1 MKRIALA
8 VLTCVSLVVLLTQVA
23 WASPPQY
30 WPFIHIVRWGEN
42 LSSIARIYGT
52 TVAAIVQANGIPNP
66 NRIYAGQRLVIPAAA
81 AHAEPHRRSCG
92 FIYIVRTGDTL
103 SGIAFRHGVSVSSL
117 VRANGIANP
126 NRIFITQR
134 LFIPCAGE
142 RPVFHGTYYRVRHG
156 DTLSGI
162 AFRFGV
168 STWCI
173 ADANNIANPNVIYAG
188 QVLFIP

>member
-23 WASPPQY
+23 WAAPPQA
-30 WPFIHIVRWGEN
+30 WPFIHIVQRGQN
-42 LSSIARIYGT
+42 LSSIARMYGT

-66 NRIYAGQRLVIPAAA
+66 NRIYAGQRLVIPAARA
-81 AHAEPHRRSCG
+81 YEEPYRQGCG
-92 FIYIVRTGDTL
+92 YVYIVRTGDTL
-103 SGIAFRHGVSVSSL
+103 SGIAFRHGVSVSAL
-117 VRANGIANP
+117 VQANGIANP
-126 NRIFITQR
+126 NRIYITQR
-134 LFIPCAGE
+134 LFIPCAEE
-142 RPVFHGTYYRVRHG
+142 RPVVHGTYYRVCYG

-162 AFRFGV
+162 AFHFGV

-188 QVLFIP
+188 QVLYIP